1 MYRSRVKLILISNKP
16 FSGPAVIDSDGE
28 QTYEWKVG
36 FNECAVIQPTVSAGA
51 KYQYK
56 LYFNSNRW
64 VQSGL
69 RPRTHLRMRT

>member
-16 FSGPAVIDSDGE
+16 FTGPAVIDSDGE

-51 KYQYK
+51 KY
-56 LYFNSNRW
+56 
-64 VQSGL
+64 
-69 RPRTHLRMRT
+69 